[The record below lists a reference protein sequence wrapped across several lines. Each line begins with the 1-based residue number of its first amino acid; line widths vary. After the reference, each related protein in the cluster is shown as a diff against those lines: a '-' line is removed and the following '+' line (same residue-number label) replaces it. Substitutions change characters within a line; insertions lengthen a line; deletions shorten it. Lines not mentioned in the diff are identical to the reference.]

1 MSSEWDIVELGE
13 LTVNLDARRK
23 PVKEAD
29 RKPGSYPYYG
39 ASGIVDYVDSFLFEG
54 EHLLIAEDGENLRT
68 RQTPVAFLANG
79 KFWVNN
85 HAHIVIGNDR
95 ASTRYLHY
103 ALLGT
108 DISAYL
114 TGAVMPKLTQGNL
127 NRIEIPC
134 PPQDIQAQIVSIL
147 GSLDD
152 RIALLRETNATLESI
167 AQAMFKSWFIDFDPV
182 KAKQQGLE
190 PQGMD
195 AATAALFPDAF
206 QDSDLGPIPA
216 GWEVRRIEQIAEK
229 VAMGP
234 FGSNIKVSTFVDKG
248 VPIISGQHLRNVLIE
263 DLSFNFITEN
273 HAEKLKNS
281 CVQAGDLV
289 FTHAGNIG
297 QASLIH
303 EDGDF
308 DKYVLSQRQ
317 FYLRCDKSKTNP
329 SWLIYFFI
337 SSIGQQAL
345 LANTSQVG
353 VPSIAK
359 PVTYLRSIKIVIP
372 PLKLMDF
379 FSDKIDILH
388 KQIISQSTSVR
399 L

>member
-1 MSSEWDIVELGE
+1 MSSEWDLVELGE

-167 AQAMFKSWFIDFDPV
+167 AQAIFKSWFIDFDPV
-182 KAKQQGLE
+182 KARQQGLE

-206 QDSDLGPIPA
+206 QDSELGPIPA
-216 GWEVRRIEQIAEK
+216 GWSVGRIENVLELAYGK
-229 VAMGP
+229 AL
-234 FGSNIKVSTFVDKG
+234 KSTDR
-248 VPIISGQHLRNVLIE
+248 ISGDIPVYGSGGVVGYHNEPLVNESSVIVGRKGTVGSLYWEDMPFFPIDTVYYVKGKMPLTYCYYLLKTLGLDEMNTDAAVPGLNRNNVYRLPVIIPPQPLIDMFDSIVDTLRRKIRINK
-263 DLSFNFITEN
+263 EN
-273 HAEKLKNS
+273 ARTL
-281 CVQAGDLV
+281 
-289 FTHAGNIG
+289 
-297 QASLIH
+297 ASIR
-303 EDGDF
+303 D
-308 DKYVLSQRQ
+308 
-317 FYLRCDKSKTNP
+317 
-329 SWLIYFFI
+329 
-337 SSIGQQAL
+337 AL
-345 LANTSQVG
+345 LPRLISGRLRVPEAEAMAVEVG
-353 VPSIAK
+353 
-359 PVTYLRSIKIVIP
+359 L
-372 PLKLMDF
+372 
-379 FSDKIDILH
+379 
-388 KQIISQSTSVR
+388 
-399 L
+399 